1 MNVDDVLDR
10 ILPNVSKPARYT
22 GGEWNSVVKDWETCD
37 VRWALAFPDIYEI
50 GMSNLGLAILY
61 DLLNR
66 QAGVLA
72 ERVYAPWV
80 DMEQA
85 LRAAGLPLFSL
96 ESRRP
101 LAAFDVI
108 GFSLPYEQLYTN
120 LLNMLDLAG
129 LPVLAA
135 ERDERHPLVIAG
147 GGAVYN
153 PEPLADFVDAFVLG
167 DGEDVIIDI
176 TQTIREA
183 KRPTRLL
190 SAPPYPGPVLGRP
203 PSAPALSVAEG
214 SRGEA
219 EGAKEGAREILL
231 LRLAQIRGVYVPRY
245 YTARYND
252 DWTVAEVRPTVP
264 EAQLP
269 VRKRIVAAL
278 PPPVT
283 RPMVPYIDTVHNRA
297 AVEIQRGCTRGC
309 RFCHAGMV
317 YRPVRERPVDE
328 ILDAVDAIVANTGFE
343 EIALLSLSS
352 SDYSQIE
359 TLVRELVARHAD
371 QHLSISLPSLRI
383 ESVSVDL
390 MEQLQATGRRS
401 SFTFAPEAAS
411 ERLRGVINKPIAD
424 DDLLAVAETVY
435 SRGWKTIKLYFMIG
449 HPAQTL
455 DDVAAIADLAMQ
467 VRALGRRVMGR
478 KAQVN
483 ISVSTLVPK
492 PHTPFQWVPL
502 AREGEIR
509 VQQEYLKE
517 HLRGPGLKL
526 NWNNYQETLLE
537 AILSRGDRRLGA
549 AIHRAWQLG
558 ARFDGWSDQFKA
570 EAWRQGFHE
579 TGVDL
584 GFYAWRERSMDEV
597 FPWDHLDAGVTKEY
611 LAGDYRA
618 SLRGETRL
626 DCREQCYACGIL
638 TAFRDER
645 AGVAADAWGCPPVKV
660 QGSSSSAQ

>member
-1 MNVDDVLDR
+1 LNVEDTLDL
-10 ILPNVSKPARYT
+10 ILPTVAKPARYT
-22 GGEWNSVVKDWETCD
+22 GGEWNSVVKDWEACD

-61 DLLNR
+61 DILNH
-66 QAGVLA
+66 QPGVLA

-85 LRAAGLPLFSL
+85 MRAAGLPLFGL

-101 LAAFDVI
+101 LAEFDVI

-129 LPVLAA
+129 LPVLALG
-135 ERDERHPLVIAG
+135 RDERHPLVIAG
-147 GGAVYN
+147 GGATYN
-153 PEPLADFVDAFVLG
+153 PEPLADFVDAFALG
-167 DGEDVIIDI
+167 DGEEIVLDI
-176 TQTIREA
+176 TAAIRKA
-183 KRPTRLL
+183 KQ
-190 SAPPYPGPVLGRP
+190 S
-203 PSAPALSVAEG
+203 G
-214 SRGEA
+214 S
-219 EGAKEGAREILL
+219 ARETL
-231 LRLAQIRGVYVPRY
+231 LRQLAEIPGVYVPRFY
-245 YTARYND
+245 GVRYRAD
-252 DWTVAEVRPTVP
+252 GTVAEVRPTMP
-264 EAQLP
+264 RAP
-269 VRKRIVAAL
+269 MPARKRIVATL

-283 RPMVPYIDTVHNRA
+283 RPLVPYVDTVHNRA
-297 AVEIQRGCTRGC
+297 AIEIQRGCTRGC

-359 TLVRELVARHAD
+359 TLVRELVGRHGAEGAD
-371 QHLSISLPSLRI
+371 SRPGHLSISLPSLRI

-401 SFTFAPEAAS
+401 SFTFAPEAAT
-411 ERLRGVINKPIAD
+411 ERLRGIINKPIAN
-424 DDLLAVAETVY
+424 DDLLSVAEEVY
-435 SRGWKTIKLYFMIG
+435 SRGWKTVKLYFMIG
-449 HPAQTL
+449 HPSQTL
-455 DDVAAIADLAMQ
+455 DDVAAIADLATE
-467 VRALGRRVMGR
+467 VRSVGRRALGR

-483 ISVSTLVPK
+483 VSVSTLVPK

-502 AREGEIR
+502 ADEADVRA
-509 VQQEYLKE
+509 QQEHLRD

-537 AILSRGDRRLGA
+537 AVLSRGDRRLGA

-558 ARFDGWSDQFKA
+558 ARFDGWSDQFKV
-570 EAWRQGFHE
+570 EAWRQAFRE
-579 TGVDL
+579 TRTEI
-584 GFYAWRERSMDEV
+584 GFYTRRPRPLDEV
-597 FPWDHLDAGVTKEY
+597 FPWDLIDAGVSKEY
-611 LAGDYRA
+611 LARDYQA
-618 SLRGETRL
+618 SRRGETRL

-638 TAFRDER
+638 TAFREER
-645 AGVAADAWGCPPVKV
+645 AGLAADAWGCPPLRS
-660 QGSSSSAQ
+660 Q